1 MPTST
6 SAEATEVAAEAAA
19 PAPKARTLSARP
31 RLKAAVVAE
40 PEAAAEE
47 AAPAPAPKR
56 ATKATAASA
65 PAAAPAPAPSG
76 KGSQNLQDQFLNHLR
91 KNKTPVTM
99 FLVKGVKLQ
108 GIVTWFDNFSIL
120 LRRDGQSQL
129 VYKHAVST
137 IMPSTPIDTRLF
149 GTTEGNKK
157 ARLLQDV
164 FLASIRAAAV
174 QVTMFLVNGVML
186 QGRVAAYDLFCMML
200 EREGYVQLA
209 YKHAVSTIQPVT
221 PVDLTGEWDG
231 EEETDA

>member
-1 MPTST
+1 MKNRSYLVTG
-6 SAEATEVAAEAAA
+6 
-19 PAPKARTLSARP
+19 RTLSARP
-31 RLKAAVVAE
+31 RAAQSE
-40 PEAAAEE
+40 D
-47 AAPAPAPKR
+47 AAPPPSEAPVSAGFVP
-56 ATKATAASA
+56 AGKA
-65 PAAAPAPAPSG
+65 G
-76 KGSQNLQDQFLNHLR
+76 QNLQDQFLNLLR

-137 IMPSTPIDTRLF
+137 IMPSAPIDSRQF
-149 GTTEGNKK
+149 GGGPDTANKK
-157 ARLLQDV
+157 VRLLQDV
-164 FLASIRAAAV
+164 FLSSIRAAGV

-186 QGRVAAYDLFCMML
+186 QGRVAAYDLFCMLL

-221 PVDLTGEWDG
+221 PVDLTGG
-231 EEETDA
+231 ELDEDEDED